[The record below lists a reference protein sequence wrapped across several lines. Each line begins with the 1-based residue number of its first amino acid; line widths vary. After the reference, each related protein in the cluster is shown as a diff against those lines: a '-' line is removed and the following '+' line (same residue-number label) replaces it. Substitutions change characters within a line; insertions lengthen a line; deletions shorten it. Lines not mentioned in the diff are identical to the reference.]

1 MLFCLV
7 SDPFFRYSCNRYD
20 EKDAQA
26 ARDAQAVST
35 AACIQLSG
43 HLAKELFL
51 RQSFD
56 LFSFR
61 NHGKPW
67 SGTYSTVIAT

>member
-1 MLFCLV
+1 MLSSPV

-35 AACIQLSG
+35 ATCFQLSG
-43 HLAKELFL
+43 
-51 RQSFD
+51 Q
-56 LFSFR
+56 
-61 NHGKPW
+61 
-67 SGTYSTVIAT
+67 V